1 MKQPILLPQHSKN
14 KQYTHYIHTTQSS
27 QTNYLQQYSA
37 LLRKHHHRTVL
48 QHLPKEAWKKLDEPE
63 MIDGPN
69 LERFV
74 FCRVLE
80 PIVIDLRRENNN
92 DENNEEEDLID
103 SIQEHGEGACLIVMY
118 ETVRE
123 FVLDGKVE
131 LLM

>member
-1 MKQPILLPQHSKN
+1 
-14 KQYTHYIHTTQSS
+14 
-27 QTNYLQQYSA
+27 
-37 LLRKHHHRTVL
+37 
-48 QHLPKEAWKKLDEPE
+48 

-80 PIVIDLRRENNN
+80 PIVIDLRRENEN
-92 DENNEEEDLID
+92 DENEEEDLID